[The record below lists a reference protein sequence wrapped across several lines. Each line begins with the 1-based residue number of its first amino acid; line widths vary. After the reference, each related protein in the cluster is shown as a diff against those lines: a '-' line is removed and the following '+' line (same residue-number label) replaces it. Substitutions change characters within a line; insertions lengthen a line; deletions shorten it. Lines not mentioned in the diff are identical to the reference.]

1 MESKDTSVND
11 RILELRLGRGYSREE
26 LAEMAGISSKFL
38 YEIET
43 GRKGFSARTL
53 YGLARALEVSME
65 YIMTGK
71 EYADSGTAMSEDKA
85 FLDIEARKKAEI
97 LLKLAY
103 IFACGDGYEGKND

>member
-71 EYADSGTAMSEDKA
+71 EYADSGSFSSEV
-85 FLDIEARKKAEI
+85 LSDIEARKKAEI
-97 LLKLAY
+97 LLKIAY
-103 IFACGDGYEGKND
+103 NFACGDGYEGEND